1 VAKKPNIRTAGVD
14 LAFLAVALIA
24 GLLNAPLWGAGAII
38 AAAIGAW
45 WLTRRG
51 ALARMSAQNRLVQ
64 SAIALIMLAGV
75 LALFYWI
82 GLTFGGHT

>member
-1 VAKKPNIRTAGVD
+1 MAKKPNIRTAGVD
-14 LAFLAVALIA
+14 LAFLVIALVA
-24 GLLNAPLWGAGAII
+24 GWLNTPFWGAGVII

-45 WLTRRG
+45 WYTRQN
-51 ALARMSAQNRLVQ
+51 ALARMSPRNRLMQ
-64 SAIALIMLAGV
+64 SAIALAMLAGV